1 MVEKMSHVSSKNLL
15 NASIPNNPIN
25 LYLTVVTYLVFV
37 IYMTFLYFYC
47 SLQLLDAVPE
57 DGDQVVDS
65 EETDYDIVDMDVSEL
80 ADKFIET
87 NVSQQNLPKM
97 LLLPVLYEES
107 LSDNYNLDDYL
118 E

>member
-1 MVEKMSHVSSKNLL
+1 MVEKMSHVSSENLL

-57 DGDQVVDS
+57 DCDQVVDS